1 MGHPPERVLRRK
13 LIVLA
18 LTATALAG
26 ADIAA
31 ATPELSI
38 SDRLDDRRYG
48 VAGERARAIGFQDG
62 RFYANGWH
70 ITGEMGGVW
79 SEPLKLVDGVWFGVG
94 DEWVGPATE
103 FRSGWGYA
111 EFDLPSAGGLEL
123 ERTDFAP
130 DGRRAALFGLTMRN
144 PGAGSR
150 TATVKVDAH
159 SELMTEYPWG
169 FDGVVPNAAD
179 NLPDSAQFDEDA
191 GALVFRDQGRLPHP
205 NAPEHDYAALVA
217 ANRDPVAGETGA
229 SPNGYRGPQGTNVC
243 SAQEMPS
250 ACDDGPFGEGAG
262 GQLRYEV
269 TVPGGAERT
278 LWVAVAGSDK
288 GLDPAREELAAALRD
303 PGRQLTAKIAARER
317 WGNFTRLS
325 LPGDRRLARAVDW
338 GKQNI
343 LDLTRLSEDLQIR
356 WTDQGRQFPPPA
368 GVVPR
373 ARWVGAGFPDYP
385 WMFATDGE
393 YTAFASVAVGQF
405 APIKDHLRGLRD
417 VSDIL
422 NNRSGVVV
430 HEVVSDGSI
439 WFGHDSVRTNPDT
452 GEETNNFNTDEI
464 VKFPSAVALVW
475 RWTGDDAFRRDLYDF
490 SKRALEYVV
499 ERLDEDG
506 DGWPE
511 GSGNVER
518 GGMGVEKLDNA
529 VYLIRGLHDLADLAR
544 AQRDRRTRAWAKK
557 LARDLQS
564 RFETTWWMPAERQYA
579 DSIDDPPVGGP
590 NNQQQ
595 DRHWIGVTPMEAE
608 LVTGSKETFPG
619 LAIRANGQAA
629 LAVRETDCFSGS
641 RPYNLGLFHTGCEG
655 GPEGEGERVIFGL
668 NTAIQAVGE
677 GNYGRLGPG
686 QQQRYTD
693 AEAEPMFGQPYTGGT
708 PDEQPGSLPEI
719 LPSPDFDPEGDRDA
733 NIDRCW
739 TCRAM
744 FVQAWGH
751 YGTVWPVVH
760 QQLGVR
766 PDMGRRRLEVT
777 PQVPPGRPR
786 IAGENIRLADGAVD
800 VQASRRGARHRTVV
814 RARVGLRRLV
824 LGHTVA
830 PDAEIER
837 VMLDGK
843 RVRYRIR
850 PTNRGLEVLAA
861 VGRPAGLHRL
871 VVRAR

>member
-1 MGHPPERVLRRK
+1 VLRRK
-13 LIVLA
+13 LI
-18 LTATALAG
+18 ALAVISMAFAG
-26 ADIAA
+26 AEIAA
-31 ATPELSI
+31 AAPELSV
-38 SDRLDDRRYG
+38 SDRLDDRRYA
-48 VAGERARAIGFQDG
+48 VAGERARAIGFEDG

-79 SEPLKLVDGVWFGVG
+79 TEPLKLVDGVWFGID
-94 DEWVGPATE
+94 DEWAAPATE
-103 FRSGWGYA
+103 FTSGWGYA
-111 EFDLPSAGGLEL
+111 KMDLPSASGLDL
-123 ERTDFAP
+123 ERTDFVP
-130 DGRRAALFGLTMRN
+130 DGRRAALFGLTMTNRSS
-144 PGAGSR
+144 GAR
-150 TATVKVDAH
+150 TVMVKVDAH

-169 FDGVVPNAAD
+169 SDNVVPNARD
-179 NLPDSAQFDEDA
+179 NLPDTAEFESEA

-217 ANRDPVAGETGA
+217 ANLDPVGGETGGSA
-229 SPNGYRGPQGTNVC
+229 NGYRGPQGSNVC
-243 SAQEMPS
+243 AAEEEPR
-250 ACDDGPFGEGAG
+250 ACDDGRFGRGAG

-269 TVPGGAERT
+269 SVPAGSSRT
-278 LWVAVAGSDK
+278 LWVAVAGSDE
-288 GLDPAREELAAALRD
+288 GLGEARDELAATLRD
-303 PGRQLTAKIAARER
+303 PGAQLEAKIADRSR
-317 WGNFTRLS
+317 WGRWTRLS
-325 LPGDRRLARAVDW
+325 LPGDRRLEQAVDW

-343 LDLTRLSEDLQIR
+343 LDLTRVAEDLQIR
-356 WTDQGRQFPPPA
+356 WTNQGAQFPPPE
-368 GVVPR
+368 GVVKR

-405 APIKDHLRGLRD
+405 GPIKDHLLALRD
-417 VSDIL
+417 ISDLI
-422 NNRSGVVV
+422 NDRSGVVT

-439 WFGHDSVRTNPDT
+439 WFGHDSRTTDPAT
-452 GEETNNFNTDEI
+452 GEVRYNFNTDET
-464 VKFPSAVALVW
+464 VKFPSAVALIW
-475 RWTGDDAFRRDLYDF
+475 RWTGDDAFRHDLYDF
-490 SKRALEYVV
+490 SRRNLQYVV

-529 VYLIRGLHDLADLAR
+529 VYLIRGLYDLADMAR
-544 AQRDRRTRAWAKK
+544 AEGDRSTWAWARDH
-557 LARDLQS
+557 ARRLFN
-564 RFETTWWMPAERQYA
+564 RFEATWWMPGEQQYA
-579 DSIDDPPVGGP
+579 DSIDDPLVGGA

-619 LAIRANGQAA
+619 LAIRPSGVDA
-629 LAVRETDCFSGS
+629 LRVRESDCYSGS

-686 QQQRYTD
+686 RQRRYTD
-693 AEAEPMFGQPYTGGT
+693 AEAEPMFGEPWTRGT

-719 LPSPDFDPEGDRDA
+719 LPSPDFDPEGARDA
-733 NIDRCW
+733 NLDRCW

-777 PQVPPGRPR
+777 PQVPPGQPR
-786 IAGENIRLADGAVD
+786 VAGENIRLADGAVD
-800 VQASRRGARHRTVV
+800 VEASRRGRRHRTVV

-824 LGHTVA
+824 LGHTLR
-830 PDAEIER
+830 PSAEIGR
-837 VMLDGK
+837 VTLDGK

-850 PTNRGLEVLAA
+850 PTNRGLEILVAA
-861 VGRPAGLHRL
+861 RRAAGEHEL